1 MAAHAEEFDQWAMT
15 FTFCECAENGPG
27 MEKLGRESVPGGGL
41 NADDLLAA
49 KESLE
54 RAGIVCELIDLVA
67 AGKVE
72 ALAPEPAFLLVMRG
86 ALPYFLGAGGEAAA
100 GAAAAEAAA
109 AGAAAGAA
117 SLEQAVM
124 SFVEEQRPLEDLVDK
139 KAIFRGMVKNKNA
152 RWNLCMADRSQ
163 EPCYEEG
170 RGRIIDF
177 AQLPNL
183 SAVRS
188 AIPQFFN
195 PEKTTNL
202 LAEANYYFN
211 TSRTGIGFHGDTERR
226 IVIALRIGLWIPL
239 HYQWY
244 QRHKPCGE
252 RIVIEL
258 HAGDMYA
265 MSEKAVGK
273 DWKRSVIPTLRHA
286 AGGAVYLS

>member
-49 KESLE
+49 KERLE

-86 ALPYFLGAGGEAAA
+86 ALPYFLGAG
-100 GAAAAEAAA
+100 
-109 AGAAAGAA
+109 AA

-124 SFVEEQRPLEDLVDK
+124 SFVEEQRPLEDQVDK